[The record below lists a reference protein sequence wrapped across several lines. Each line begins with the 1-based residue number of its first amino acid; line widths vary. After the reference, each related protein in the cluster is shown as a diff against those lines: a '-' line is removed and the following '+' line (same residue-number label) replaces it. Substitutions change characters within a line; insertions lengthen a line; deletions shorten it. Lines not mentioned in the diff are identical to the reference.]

1 MAEPCH
7 AQYTWYNGYIGF
19 KQTNSCS
26 NTINVKN
33 QILALSYCPSGY
45 MAGRII
51 LEYDTHRLILKL
63 ELCLEAAVGINSLCK
78 NLCQSLLLAFQ
89 VMFSIHKI
97 QFLVC
102 AQ

>member
-7 AQYTWYNGYIGF
+7 SQYTWYNGYIGF
-19 KQTNSCS
+19 KKTNSGS
-26 NTINVKN
+26 NTIRVKN
-33 QILALSYCPSGY
+33 QISSLSYSPSGY
-45 MAGRII
+45 IGGRII
-51 LEYDTHRLILKL
+51 LEYNPHRLKLKL

-102 AQ
+102 A